1 MNTTITARGVVERL
15 AEKRDQYAADASR
28 VAAMLGTGPTVEDL
42 DRAEAELLAQ
52 LADVHRRRAERAAL
66 ESEHH
71 AYAEASEFFAD
82 LVDRTRRAIE
92 QRTAPART
100 DQPRPD
106 PDPHAGLPGLVDDS
120 REEIAALMSGEY
132 PTAPATQHPDG
143 SWQTGGYRVVSGD
156 EPPGRLVAESGPQQT
171 QPDDGLAHPVPN
183 PPTPPDEQ
191 DEPAAGRR
199 GPRHKK
205 GGRK

>member
-28 VAAMLGTGPTVEDL
+28 AAAMLGTGPTVEDL

-71 AYAEASEFFAD
+71 AYAEAAQFFAD

-120 REEIAALMSGEY
+120 REEIAAAVSGEY
-132 PTAPATQHPDG
+132 PTAPAVTSGGHPVAG
-143 SWQTGGYRVVSGD
+143 STSTGPGLVV
-156 EPPGRLVAESGPQQT
+156 ATSGPGET
-171 QPDDGLAHPVPN
+171 QPD
-183 PPTPPDEQ
+183 
-191 DEPAAGRR
+191 AAARPSPSAESVESGSTRR
-199 GPRHKK
+199 GRK